1 MLIINMINII
11 HIEIRYSNGSRKKC
25 AGGRVDTSVSFM
37 CMFCR
42 SLFVLLAFFFWPLC
56 CLFFDLRILINPL
69 VSSNRKVKKSVRNMT
84 VRYKSDIM
92 FSLPEQLTYKSVKIT
107 NENQKPLIE

>member
-1 MLIINMINII
+1 
-11 HIEIRYSNGSRKKC
+11 
-25 AGGRVDTSVSFM
+25 
-37 CMFCR
+37 
-42 SLFVLLAFFFWPLC
+42 
-56 CLFFDLRILINPL
+56 
-69 VSSNRKVKKSVRNMT
+69 MT